1 MAAKDKSPK
10 TPAGK
15 NGDAPG
21 EKQEEDDK
29 DQTGHDRIWASPIG
43 TGDPIPFDPTK
54 FAPPLSK
61 EELEK
66 LLKGDKR

>member
-1 MAAKDKSPK
+1 MAANDKSPQ

-15 NGDAPG
+15 NGDAPN
-21 EKQEEDDK
+21 EVQDKDDD
-29 DQTGHDRIWASPIG
+29 DQTGHERIWSSPIG

-61 EELEK
+61 EELET
-66 LLKGDKR
+66 LLKGDKP